1 MWRYILNR
9 LFWAVPVLFLVT
21 LVTFTAMKLTPG
33 GPFTAGTSGRP
44 LPPRV
49 KAQLNEI
56 YGFNDPAWKQYLN
69 YMGGLLRLDFGPS
82 YKFRGRT
89 VNDLMFQGGLL
100 KAPLSVS
107 AQLGLVAVGVAL
119 VIGIPAGIVSALKQN
134 SWLDYLAMFVAMMGV
149 SVPNFVLGLI
159 LIWIFALTLHWLP
172 TYGWGETPLQAVMP
186 ALTLGTGG
194 AAFIARLTRASML
207 ETIRADY
214 IRTARAK
221 GLRERVV
228 IWRHAIKNS
237 MIPVV
242 TILGPLLAAWLTGT
256 FLVEYVFSIPGIGKM
271 YVTSINDRDYTLIMG
286 TTVVYAVALVFFNLA
301 VDIAYVFIDPRIRF
315 D

>member
-1 MWRYILNR
+1 MWRYIVNR
-9 LFWAVPVLFLVT
+9 LIWSIPVLFMVT
-21 LVTFTAMKLTPG
+21 LVTFAAMKLTPG
-33 GPFTAGTSGRP
+33 GPFTAGSSGRP
-44 LPPRV
+44 LAERT

-56 YGFNDPAWKQYLN
+56 YGFNDPVWKQYTN

-100 KAPLSVS
+100 KSPLSVS
-107 AQLGLVAVGVAL
+107 AQLGIVAVLVAL
-119 VIGIPAGIVSALKQN
+119 VIGIPMGIISALKQN
-134 SWLDYLAMFVAMMGV
+134 SWMDYLAMFIAMLGV
-149 SVPNFVLGLI
+149 SIPVFVLGLI
-159 LIWIFALTLHWLP
+159 LIWIFALTLHWFP
-172 TYGWGETPLQAVMP
+172 TYGWGETPLQVIMP
-186 ALTLGTGG
+186 ALALGSGG

-207 ETIRADY
+207 ETIRQDY

-221 GLRERVV
+221 GLRERAV
-228 IWRHAIKNS
+228 IWGHAIKNS
-237 MIPVV
+237 LIPVV

-271 YVTSINDRDYTLIMG
+271 YVTSISDRDYTLIMG
-286 TTVVYAVALVFFNLA
+286 TTIVYAVALVFFNLI
-301 VDIAYVFIDPRIRF
+301 VDLAYVFIDPRIRF